1 MSQSEKSEL
10 EKNFKTLD
18 KDGDGKLSVEE
29 LIEGLRFAYFINLK
43 NIKGILKFMENLNE
57 KKLLIYLK
65 KSFLMWIKIIQDRST
80 LQSL

>member
-29 LIEGLRFAYFINLK
+29 LIEGLKLAYFINIK
-43 NIKGILKFMENLNE
+43 NNKGILKFTENLNE
-57 KKLLIYLK
+57 KKLSIYLK